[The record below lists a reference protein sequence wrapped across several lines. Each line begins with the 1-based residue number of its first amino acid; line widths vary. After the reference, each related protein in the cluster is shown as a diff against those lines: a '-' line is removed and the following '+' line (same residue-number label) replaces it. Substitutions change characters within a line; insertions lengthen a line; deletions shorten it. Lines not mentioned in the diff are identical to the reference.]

1 MSLTSLI
8 LTASEG
14 ASSEPAAVNHWVV
27 GGICLGIL
35 LVSLIIVMAIGGGRE
50 HS

>member
-8 LTASEG
+8 LAASET
-14 ASSEPAAVNHWVV
+14 SSEPAVNPYVV
-27 GGICLGIL
+27 GVITLAIL
-35 LVSLIIVMAIGGGRE
+35 LVSLLIVMAIGGGRE